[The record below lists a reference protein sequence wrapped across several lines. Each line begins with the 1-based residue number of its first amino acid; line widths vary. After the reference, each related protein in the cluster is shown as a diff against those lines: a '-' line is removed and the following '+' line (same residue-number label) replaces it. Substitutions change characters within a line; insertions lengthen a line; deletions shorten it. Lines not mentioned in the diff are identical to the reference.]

1 MKELTVKRKSF
12 SQNIKDELL
21 AKVVDREASR
31 ILLAFALMTTAKF
44 KNQSVRYSL
53 AYRPFVYALKNTLM
67 DEFGIDAQLI
77 EGKGIS
83 SIEITSEADVQTL
96 RQWLTDQY
104 LYEFARGRVGVD
116 PASFNESNKRTVLR
130 ALFLSCGSLTEP
142 SKAYH
147 LEFSVHR
154 ISLAEFTQALLK
166 EFDIR
171 SGILKRYGYNVL
183 YIKDADNISSVLGL
197 MGAATGLLHFESGR
211 VTKEV
216 NNSVNRVVNCDSANA
231 RRIADSSA
239 RQMDLLDRLK
249 QEKGFEFLPETLRE
263 TAETRLDN
271 PGLSISELGAIQS
284 QAIGKS
290 GMYHRLKKLE
300 QIAEEIL
307 CL

>member
-1 MKELTVKRKSF
+1 MKELMVKRKSF
-12 SQNIKDELL
+12 SQKIKDELL
-21 AKVVDREASR
+21 EQAVDREESR

-53 AYRPFVYALKNTLM
+53 AYRPFVYSLKSTLQS
-67 DEFGIDAQLI
+67 EFGINALLI

-83 SIEITSEADVQTL
+83 SIEITAEADVQTL
-96 RQWLTDQY
+96 RDWLTEQY
-104 LYEFARGRVGVD
+104 LYDFARGRVGVD
-116 PASFNESNKRTVLR
+116 PATFNESGKRTVLR

-147 LEFSVHR
+147 MEFSVHR

-166 EFDIR
+166 ELDLR
-171 SGILKRYGYNVL
+171 GGILKRYGYNIL
-183 YIKDADNISSVLGL
+183 YIKDADNISSALGL
-197 MGAATGLLHFESGR
+197 MGASTGLLYFESGR

-239 RQMDLLDRLK
+239 RQMDLLDRLRE
-249 QEKGFEFLPETLRE
+249 EKGFDFLPEALRE
-263 TAETRLDN
+263 TAETRLYN
-271 PGLSISELGAIQS
+271 PGLSIAELGAIQS
-284 QAIGKS
+284 IAIGKS

-300 QIAEEIL
+300 QIAEDAL